1 MKYSVVD
8 LFCGAGGLSKGFMDA
23 GFDVKIGI
31 DWEDAALVTFA
42 KNHGNAEAMK
52 LDLFDLE
59 NVKQIQ
65 EKLLSQGVSQLDVL
79 IGGPPCQGFS
89 LAGNRVESDERN
101 TLYTAMV
108 KTAELLK
115 PKVVLLENVPGMLT
129 LYGGKVKERIFEDF
143 ENLGY
148 KMNVKVLYAPEYGV
162 PQIRKRAFFVGLLDS
177 ETIFEYPKAKVS
189 EDNFITCKQA
199 IEDLPSL
206 EGDCDFSLLTV
217 REYFSSPITD
227 YQKKMRGNC
236 NHVYNHTPTKH
247 AQKTIDHI
255 SLVPDGGKYKDLPP
269 ELAKKFK
276 YNESLHRYNSNKP
289 SLTID
294 TGHRTHFHYKWNRI
308 PTVRENARLQSFP
321 DDFIFY
327 GNKQQQYK
335 QVGNA
340 VPPLVGQA
348 LAEEIIKYLDSK
360 KG

>member
-1 MKYSVVD
+1 

-23 GFDVKIGI
+23 GFDVKLGI
-31 DWEDAALVTFA
+31 DWDDAALVTFGM
-42 KNHGNAEAMK
+42 NHGEAEPLK
-52 LDLFDLE
+52 LDLFDLD
-59 NVKQIQ
+59 NVIEIKN
-65 EKLLSQGVSQLDVL
+65 KLKSKNVDQLDVL

-115 PKVVLLENVPGMLT
+115 PKVVLLENVPGMIK
-129 LYGGKVKERIFEDF
+129 LYGGKVKEYIFSDF
-143 ENLGY
+143 EKLGY
-148 KMNVKVLYAPEYGV
+148 SMTVKILYAPEYGV
-162 PQIRKRAFFVGLLDS
+162 PQIRKRAFFVGLLDTDQKFVYPEPKLLEENYITS
-177 ETIFEYPKAKVS
+177 E
-189 EDNFITCKQA
+189 NA
-199 IEDLPSL
+199 ISDLPSL
-206 EGDCDFSLLTV
+206 EGDTDYNLKTIRKYST
-217 REYFSSPITD
+217 EPQTD
-227 YQKKMRGNC
+227 YQKKMRKNSKE
-236 NHVYNHTPTKH
+236 VFNHTPTRH

-255 SLVPDGGKYKDLPP
+255 KLVPDGGKYTDLPK
-269 ELAKKFK
+269 ELASKFK
-276 YNESLHRYNSNKP
+276 YHESLHRYNSKKP

-348 LAEEIIKYLDSK
+348 LAEQILKYLET
-360 KG
+360 GGFE